1 MCTCSLTFMWVPKE
15 QNRDYPKSCC
25 LYVRYVLLAGLPC
38 LASMLQ
44 RGSTQ
49 PLRDLKCWDRVG
61 VAHMLRGGGMREGLW
76 EGECGEDCGRGGKG
90 RIVGRGDREWGSKG
104 M

>member
-1 MCTCSLTFMWVPKE
+1 
-15 QNRDYPKSCC
+15 
-25 LYVRYVLLAGLPC
+25 
-38 LASMLQ
+38 
-44 RGSTQ
+44 
-49 PLRDLKCWDRVG
+49 
-61 VAHMLRGGGMREGLW
+61 MLRGGGMREGLW